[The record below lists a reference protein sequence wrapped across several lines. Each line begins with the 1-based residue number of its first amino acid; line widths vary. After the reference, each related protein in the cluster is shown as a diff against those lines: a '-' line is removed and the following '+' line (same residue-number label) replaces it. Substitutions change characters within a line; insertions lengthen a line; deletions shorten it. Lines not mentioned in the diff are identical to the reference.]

1 MFLEVPE
8 ELRRLLPHVSPA
20 ALPPVS
26 RPLAA
31 ADVEPHTSDARARV
45 RQLPAFPPM
54 GAAAPGPPADRVQN
68 AKDAQLRDAQRNA
81 QRAAAAALDTR
92 PTAWWE
98 DPVAVGALLF
108 LLPPVGLA
116 AVWGSKRY
124 SSDARWALTVM
135 TALGMCLVSAIAI
148 AGLATR

>member
-1 MFLEVPE
+1 
-8 ELRRLLPHVSPA
+8 
-20 ALPPVS
+20 
-26 RPLAA
+26 
-31 ADVEPHTSDARARV
+31 
-45 RQLPAFPPM
+45 
-54 GAAAPGPPADRVQN
+54 
-68 AKDAQLRDAQRNA
+68 
-81 QRAAAAALDTR
+81 
-92 PTAWWE
+92 
-98 DPVAVGALLF
+98 VAVGALLF